1 MKSIKQIVRKMLKE
15 EYILEIAHKN
25 SEIKAIQSEIEI
37 LENNYVKQ
45 YGEYQVGDKI
55 TANINNWE
63 SKLHHFECKKV
74 VVKKDGT
81 MNYKFKE
88 VGHSLYTY
96 DLTHLFNVER
106 ELTK

>member
-15 EYILEIAHKN
+15 EYILEINHKN

-37 LENNYVKQ
+37 LENKYIKQ

-74 VVKKDGT
+74 VVKKDGS
-81 MNYKFKE
+81 MDYKFKE
-88 VGHSLYTY
+88 IGRTLTTY
-96 DLTHLFNVER
+96 DLKHLYNVKQEII
-106 ELTK
+106 E